1 MENMESF
8 ESMLEQSLED
18 AHVYPGKIVKATV
31 IQIGKDEVYV
41 DFGYMKEGAIA
52 FSQWSNEAPEILAQT
67 IKIGDEVEA
76 KVIPGT
82 SKDDFIRLS
91 KIKAEQDA
99 AWNYVADLA
108 EGEKRRAT
116 VKVLRIIKNKM
127 KNIVGLAVAVE
138 GVEGLC
144 LLLMWNYAA

>member
-67 IKIGDEVEA
+67 IEN
-76 KVIPGT
+76 
-82 SKDDFIRLS
+82 
-91 KIKAEQDA
+91 
-99 AWNYVADLA
+99 W
-108 EGEKRRAT
+108 
-116 VKVLRIIKNKM
+116 
-127 KNIVGLAVAVE
+127 
-138 GVEGLC
+138 
-144 LLLMWNYAA
+144 